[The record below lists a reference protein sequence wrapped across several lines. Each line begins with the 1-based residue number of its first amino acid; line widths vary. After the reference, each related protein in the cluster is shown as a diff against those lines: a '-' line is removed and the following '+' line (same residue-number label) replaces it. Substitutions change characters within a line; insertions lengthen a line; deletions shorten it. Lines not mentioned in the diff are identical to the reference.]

1 VDVQRVHNKS
11 FSLPHALQFS
21 HKFFWQEFM
30 IAVVHQSV
38 KQVSIKCS
46 WDSGAR
52 NVARKWLGVPLLLS
66 STTNS

>member
-1 VDVQRVHNKS
+1 VDVQRVHNQ
-11 FSLPHALQFS
+11 FLLPPPPPAILSQ
-21 HKFFWQEFM
+21 FFWQEFM

-38 KQVSIKCS
+38 KQVSIKSS

-52 NVARKWLGVPLLLS
+52 NVARTWLGVPLLLS